1 MGTTLPITEPKPRAL
16 DRVERSTSLLAMAPS
31 SEPIG
36 MLNMV

>member
-1 MGTTLPITEPKPRAL
+1 MGSTLPITEPKPRAL
-16 DRVERSTSLLAMAPS
+16 DRAERSPSLLAMAPS